1 MLIINTYFL
10 HLRMNINEVNKAI
23 TDYCT
28 LLNDQL
34 LKKNLDYNNSLHEPS
49 RLFSKASITDGILCR
64 IDDKISRIAKKGI
77 DDKTEDSID
86 DLIGYLVHL
95 KISLKN
101 A

>member
-1 MLIINTYFL
+1 MK
-10 HLRMNINEVNKAI
+10 MNEVNLAI
-23 TDYCT
+23 TDHCSK
-28 LLNDQL
+28 LNEQL

-49 RLFSKASITDGILCR
+49 RLFSKASVTDGILCR

-95 KISLKN
+95 KISLQNENKH
-101 A
+101 